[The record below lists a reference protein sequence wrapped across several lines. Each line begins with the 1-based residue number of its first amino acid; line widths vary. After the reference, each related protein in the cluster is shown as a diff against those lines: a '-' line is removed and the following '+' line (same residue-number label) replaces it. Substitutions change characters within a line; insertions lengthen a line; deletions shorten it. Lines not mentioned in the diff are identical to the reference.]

1 MPENQ
6 RIIKIPNPTLDLE
19 PDRILSAIL
28 DNTLQFIGI
37 MTPDG
42 RVVLS
47 NKSALEFIHCSM
59 DEVRGELFWE
69 TPWWSG
75 SSEQAEAVKEA
86 VFRAAQGKAAGFHA
100 IHYDKRGRPLHVD
113 FSVNPVVN
121 EQGQVNFIIAE
132 ARNLADVKHTT
143 EQLEA
148 ERNRVNDILEGTN
161 GGSWDWNIQT
171 GELRVNERWAQI
183 VGKKVKDLKPDIST
197 WLEHVHPDD
206 LEYAQREMDN
216 HCQGKAD
223 YYDVEFRQPHVN
235 GSWKWVNARGKVVEW
250 DTQGRPLRMRGTH
263 LDITDR
269 KYIQQQLGDTLK
281 MYQSLMDSLPQ
292 NHYRIN
298 PAGEITFIN
307 KFLEKSTGKPAR
319 KLMGKPLEDF
329 FPSELKERLLAENR
343 QILERGESF
352 NNTLSY
358 YQDDKKVYLESH
370 KFPIKDSSGN
380 IVGIQ
385 GFFWDVTD
393 EVMAQKS
400 VELAASVFTTA
411 QEGIMIVCPK
421 GKILDINGSFTRITG
436 YEKAEAVGNTPNI
449 LKSDRHGGSFFE
461 NMWRKLVEQGSW
473 QGEIWNKRKNGEEF
487 PATLYINATYNSAG
501 VIENYVAVFSDITAL
516 KNQQKQLEKLAHY
529 DALTNLPNRVLLA
542 DRLKVAFRQAERKNH
557 TIGIAYIDLD
567 GFKEIN
573 DTFGHDFGDQL
584 LVQVASRMKT
594 VLRAADSLARLGG
607 DEFVAVMTDLADQ
620 EQCKL
625 VLQRI
630 VEAID
635 EGFMIDGR
643 LVHVTASIGV
653 TFYPQQ
659 ENIDADQLL
668 RQADQS
674 MYQAKLQGKNQYHLF
689 DPEHDRAAKGRHESL
704 QRIREGLENGEFVLF
719 YQPKVDMRSGEVI
732 GAEALARWQ
741 HPDEGLL
748 FPGAFVPLLE
758 DNAVGVDF
766 GNWAIRQG
774 LIQARDWAKEGL
786 RLTVSVNLTAYHL
799 QQPEFV
805 ERFKAIV
812 ESVEG
817 ADPSSLELEILE
829 TSALQD
835 IANVT
840 ENMKACASLGVG
852 FALDDFGTGYSS
864 LSYLRQLPISSL
876 KIDKSFVNN
885 ILQDPEDLTIAHAIT
900 GFAKA
905 YNLPVVAEGVETS
918 KHGEVLLKLGCVH
931 AQGYGI
937 AKPMP
942 VEELLPWSQRWQ
954 NKPLWIGVPSL
965 QQDVLPL
972 LFAEIEV
979 SGWLARFQELRKQRL
994 EPLPQS
1000 QGFSCQ
1006 GLDKW
1011 FAEHF
1016 PTANGVETL
1025 KDCYEDM
1032 KRLTQE
1038 YLDNGR
1044 AREIA
1049 DEMVQCAEVL
1059 ILALRTTQI
1068 RSA

>member
-6 RIIKIPNPTLDLE
+6 KIIKIPNQTLDLE
-19 PDRILSAIL
+19 PDRILSAML

-47 NKSALEFIHCSM
+47 NKSALAFINCRM
-59 DEVRGELFWE
+59 DDVRGELFWE
-69 TPWWSG
+69 TPWWAG
-75 SSEQAEAVKEA
+75 STEQAEAVQNA
-86 VFRAAQGKAAGFHA
+86 VFLAAQGEVAGFQA
-100 IHYDKRGRPLHVD
+100 IHHDKRGRPLHVE
-113 FSVNPVVN
+113 FSVNPVVD
-121 EQGQVNFIIAE
+121 EQGIVSFIIAE
-132 ARNLADVKHTT
+132 ARNLSDVKHTT

-171 GELRVNERWAQI
+171 DELRVNERWAQI
-183 VGKKVKDLKPDIST
+183 IGKKVKDLKPDIST
-197 WLEHVHPDD
+197 WIDHVHPDD
-206 LEYAQREMDN
+206 LEYAQQEMDR
-216 HCQGKAD
+216 HCQGKVD

-235 GSWKWVNARGKVVEW
+235 GLWKWVNARGKVVEW
-250 DTQGRPLRMRGTH
+250 DEQGRPLRMRGTH

-319 KLMGKPLEDF
+319 KLMGKPLADF
-329 FPSELKERLLAENR
+329 FPAELKERLLAENR
-343 QILERGESF
+343 RILEHGESF
-352 NNTLSY
+352 NNTVSY
-358 YQDDKKVYLESH
+358 HDGDNKVYLESH
-370 KFPIKDSSGN
+370 KFPIKDSAGN

-411 QEGIMIVCPK
+411 QEGIMIVCPQ

-436 YEKAEAVGNTPNI
+436 YEKSEAVGSPPSI
-449 LKSDRHGGSFFE
+449 LKSDRHSDRFFE
-461 NMWRKLVEQGSW
+461 NMWRKLEEQGSW
-473 QGEIWNKRKNGEEF
+473 QGEIWNKRKNSEEF

-501 VIENYVAVFSDITAL
+501 LVDNYVAVFSDITAL

-542 DRLKVAFRQAERKNH
+542 DRLKVAFRQAERQSH
-557 TIGIAYIDLD
+557 IIGIAYIDLD

-584 LVQVASRMKT
+584 LVQVAKRIKT

-607 DEFVAVMTDLADQ
+607 DEFVAVMADLADQ
-620 EQCKL
+620 EQSKV

-630 VEAID
+630 IDAID
-635 EGFMIDGR
+635 EGFFIDGR

-653 TFYPQQ
+653 TFYPQG

-704 QRIREGLENGEFVLF
+704 QRIREGLENHEFVLF
-719 YQPKVDMRSGEVI
+719 YQPKVDMQDGKII

-741 HPDEGLL
+741 HPQDGLL

-758 DNAVGVDF
+758 DNSVGVDF
-766 GNWAIRQG
+766 GNWAIRQA
-774 LIQARDWAKEGL
+774 LIQARNWAREGL
-786 RLTVSVNLTAYHL
+786 NLTVSVNLTAYHL

-805 ERFKAIV
+805 EMFKAII

-817 ADPSSLELEILE
+817 ADPSCLELEILE

-840 ENMKACASLGVG
+840 DNMKACARLGVG

-937 AKPMP
+937 AKPMA
-942 VEELLPWSQRWQ
+942 VEELLPWSKRWQ
-954 NKPLWIGVPSL
+954 NEPLWQGVSAL
-965 QQDVLPL
+965 RQDVLPL
-972 LFAEIEV
+972 LFSEIEV
-979 SGWLARFQELRKQRL
+979 SGWLARFQELRKQHI
-994 EPLPQS
+994 EPLPHDESFKCQALEKWLAEQS
-1000 QGFSCQ
+1000 ESRA
-1006 GLDKW
+1006 GL
-1011 FAEHF
+1011 A
-1016 PTANGVETL
+1016 TL
-1025 KDCYEDM
+1025 NDCYQDM
-1032 KRLTQE
+1032 KELTQE
-1038 YLDNGR
+1038 YLNNGR
-1044 AREIA
+1044 QRDIA
-1049 DEMVQCAEVL
+1049 DEMVHGAEVL
-1059 ILALRTTQI
+1059 ILALRTAQI
-1068 RSA
+1068 RAE